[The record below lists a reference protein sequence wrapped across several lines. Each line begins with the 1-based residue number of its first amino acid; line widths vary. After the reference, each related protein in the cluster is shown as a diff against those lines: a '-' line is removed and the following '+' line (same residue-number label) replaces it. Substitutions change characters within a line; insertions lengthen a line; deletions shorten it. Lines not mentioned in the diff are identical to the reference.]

1 MVFFVAS
8 DRFDDAAVAKS
19 RGVGAMVL
27 RARARDCRTGNLM
40 GIFGSSWFLDLIVS
54 MDNG

>member
-27 RARARDCRTGNLM
+27 RARASDCRTGNLM
-40 GIFGSSWFLDLIVS
+40 GIFWLVLVFGFNCF
-54 MDNG
+54 NG